1 MGVVQHLPICGVQCL
16 LDSAE
21 DLGMCV
27 VIQHN
32 DSCNEHAG
40 VLSRDCGMKVL
51 KYSAVALCTDGVLG
65 SPAHEPWG
73 YNAAI

>member
-1 MGVVQHLPICGVQCL
+1 MGVVQHLPACGVLCI

-32 DSCNEHAG
+32 DSCNEHVG
-40 VLSRDCGMKVL
+40 VLSRDCCMKVL
-51 KYSAVALCTDGVLG
+51 MYSAVVLSTDGVLG
-65 SPAHEPWG
+65 SLPDESCS